1 MFKNEDIIKVE
12 DNMVSLAQFNVVFN
26 EKQLQMLRD
35 FKKDQMGSMRQ
46 FLIDH
51 PEFLEESLNSDNSK
65 TAKRAKH
72 LVEQDLYGLNK

>member
-1 MFKNEDIIKVE
+1 
-12 DNMVSLAQFNVVFN
+12 
-26 EKQLQMLRD
+26 MLRD

-65 TAKRAKH
+65 TAKRAKL
-72 LVEQDLYGLNK
+72 LVEQDLYELNK